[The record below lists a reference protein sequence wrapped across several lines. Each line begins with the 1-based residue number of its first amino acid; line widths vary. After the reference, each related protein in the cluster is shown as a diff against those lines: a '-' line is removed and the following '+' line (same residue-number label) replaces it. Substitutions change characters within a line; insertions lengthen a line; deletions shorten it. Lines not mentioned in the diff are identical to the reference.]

1 MANSREEKQAAG
13 DFTDA
18 KPVFGWTTR
27 GNQFDDDKMDV
38 DAKLVDMPDFRYR
51 MDYPEVGKCVIINN
65 KNFDPSTGMSP
76 RTGTDVDA
84 GNVYKAF
91 SELGFKCEVQNDLK
105 SNQMIQLLKKV
116 SLEDHT
122 KRACFACVLL
132 SHGDNGVIYGT
143 DGCFKIEELTCG
155 FKGNRCRS
163 LAGKPKLFFIQACR
177 GDELDSGVEADSAT
191 DAEEGSLQKIPVEAD
206 FLYAYSTA
214 PGFYSWR
221 NTQNG
226 SWFIQSLCQVLKQYG
241 KTHDMLHILTQVNY
255 KVARGYESS
264 SNVPG
269 FNAKKQIP
277 CIVSMLT
284 KALYFSSGK

>member
-65 KNFDPSTGMSP
+65 KNFDPST
-76 RTGTDVDA
+76 
-84 GNVYKAF
+84 
-91 SELGFKCEVQNDLK
+91 
-105 SNQMIQLLKKV
+105 V